1 MGKHKKQTIEEAA
14 KEACK
19 HQNDEKMTEKSMEVA
34 KVSFSFTFT
43 RDEAEAY
50 IKKPKG
56 QIARN
61 IRKYMC
67 RIFEVAAEKMLAT
80 PENENIKNCK
90 LNIDEGLK

>member
-1 MGKHKKQTIEEAA
+1 MKDDLTIKEE
-14 KEACK
+14 
-19 HQNDEKMTEKSMEVA
+19 QLEVA

-67 RIFEVAAEKMLAT
+67 KIFEVAAQKMLESK
-80 PENENIKNCK
+80 PEEIVKECNINMP
-90 LNIDEGLK
+90 DEL

>member
-1 MGKHKKQTIEEAA
+1 MEKNKKIDDT
-14 KEACK
+14 
-19 HQNDEKMTEKSMEVA
+19 SMEIA
-34 KVSFSFTFT
+34 KVNFSFTFT

-80 PENENIKNCK
+80 DPKENIKNCK
-90 LNIDEGLK
+90 LSIDQGLK

>member
-1 MGKHKKQTIEEAA
+1 MDKEKQI
-14 KEACK
+14 
-19 HQNDEKMTEKSMEVA
+19 DESSMEIA
-34 KVSFSFTFT
+34 KVNFSFTFT

-61 IRKYMC
+61 IKKYMC

-80 PENENIKNCK
+80 DPKENIKNCK
-90 LNIDEGLK
+90 LKMD

>member
-1 MGKHKKQTIEEAA
+1 MDKEKQIEE
-14 KEACK
+14 E
-19 HQNDEKMTEKSMEVA
+19 SMEIA

-61 IRKYMC
+61 IKKYMC
-67 RIFEVAAEKMLAT
+67 KIFQVAAEKMLAT
-80 PENENIKNCK
+80 DKAENIKNCK
-90 LNIDEGLK
+90 LNIDQDLK